1 MISVA
6 EARQRAQE
14 NLAGFPPSVVDA
26 YLAFTEGGDF
36 NRLDEVV
43 LGVLEFYLAKKPGV
57 RLTTMPGTT
66 RLVQDLGCDS
76 LTMADMIFLAEGLF
90 GTKLIDEELARIV
103 TLDDLRAHFRR
114 QIERD
119 KGSVAA

>member
-14 NLAGFPPSVVDA
+14 NLAGFPPPVVDA
-26 YLAFTEGGDF
+26 YLAFAEGGDF

-57 RLTTMPGTT
+57 PLTTLPGST